1 MTIGNIF
8 TKTRIIISVFLFAV
22 VFAGLSSSVSALD
35 VPPAPTDIP
44 IVDATNTLTQEQIN
58 TLADSIATVK
68 KETSNQIAVL
78 MIPSLNNDSLE
89 DYSIRVAREW
99 AIGDKEKDNGVLL
112 LIAKDDRKIRIEVG
126 YGLEGALTD
135 ARSSQIIRN
144 VITPDFRQEKYFEG
158 ISSGLN
164 SIKLAIQNEYDPAS
178 EQGSSTKLNGDFW
191 QFIFFV
197 VFFGL
202 IWLTSVLSRSKSWW
216 AGGVVGGIIG
226 LIIGIIWGFII
237 TGAVAIVLFTALGLL
252 LDRTVS
258 ANYLSRKSQNR
269 SPSWWAGGG
278 FGGGSGSGGGFGG
291 FGGGSFGG
299 GGSSG
304 SW

>member
-1 MTIGNIF
+1 MAIGNIF
-8 TKTRIIISVFLFAV
+8 TKTRIIISVFLFVV
-22 VFAGLSSSVSALD
+22 VFAGLSSPVSALD
-35 VPPAPTDIP
+35 VPTVPTDIP
-44 IVDATNTLTQEQIN
+44 IVDTTNTLTQEQKK
-58 TLADSIATVK
+58 TLADSIANVK
-68 KETSNQIAVL
+68 KETSNQIAIL
-78 MIPSLNNDSLE
+78 MVPSLNNDSLE

-112 LIAKDDRKIRIEVG
+112 LIIKDDRKIRIEVG

-178 EQGSSTKLNGDFW
+178 EQGNSIKLNGDFW

-202 IWLTSVLSRSKSWW
+202 IWLTSILARSKSWW
-216 AGGVVGGIIG
+216 AGGVVGGILG
-226 LIIGIIWGFII
+226 LIIGILWGFII
-237 TGAVAIVLFTALGLL
+237 TGAVAIVLLVALGLL

-258 ANYLSRKSQNR
+258 ANYLSSKSQNK

>member
-8 TKTRIIISVFLFAV
+8 TKTRIIISVFLFV
-22 VFAGLSSSVSALD
+22 VAFAGLSSPVSALD
-35 VPPAPTDIP
+35 VPPVPTDIP
-44 IVDATNTLTQEQIN
+44 IVDTTNTLTQEQKN
-58 TLADSIATVK
+58 TLADSIANVK
-68 KETSNQIAVL
+68 KETSNQIAIL
-78 MIPSLNNDSLE
+78 MVPSLNNDSLE

-99 AIGDKEKDNGVLL
+99 AIGDKAKDNGVLL
-112 LIAKDDRKIRIEVG
+112 LIIKDDRKIRIEVG

-178 EQGSSTKLNGDFW
+178 EQGSSIKLNGDFW

-202 IWLTSVLSRSKSWW
+202 IWLTSILARSKSWW
-216 AGGVVGGIIG
+216 AGGVVGGILG
-226 LIIGIIWGFII
+226 LIIGILWGFII
-237 TGAVAIVLFTALGLL
+237 TGAVAIVLLVVLGLL

-258 ANYLSRKSQNR
+258 ANYLSSKSQNK

>member
-1 MTIGNIF
+1 MAIGNIF
-8 TKTRIIISVFLFAV
+8 TKTRIIISVFLFVV

-44 IVDATNTLTQEQIN
+44 IVDTTNTLTQEQKN
-58 TLADSIATVK
+58 TLADSIANVK
-68 KETSNQIAVL
+68 KETSNQIAIL

-112 LIAKDDRKIRIEVG
+112 LIIKDDRKIRIEVG

-178 EQGSSTKLNGDFW
+178 EQGSSIKLNGDFW

-202 IWLTSVLSRSKSWW
+202 IWLTSILARSKSWW
-216 AGGVVGGIIG
+216 AGGVVGGILG
-226 LIIGIIWGFII
+226 LIIGILWGFII
-237 TGAVAIVLFTALGLL
+237 TGVVAIVLLVVLGLL

-258 ANYLSRKSQNR
+258 ANYLSRKSQNK

-278 FGGGSGSGGGFGG
+278 FGGGSSSGGGFGG

>member
-8 TKTRIIISVFLFAV
+8 TKTRIIISVFLFV
-22 VFAGLSSSVSALD
+22 VVLAGLSSSVSALD

-44 IVDATNTLTQEQIN
+44 IVDTTNTLTQEQKN
-58 TLADSIATVK
+58 TIADSIAAVK
-68 KETSNQIAVL
+68 NETSNQIAVL

-99 AIGDKEKDNGVLL
+99 AIGNKEKDNGVLL
-112 LIAKDDRKIRIEVG
+112 LVIKDDRKIRIEVG

-178 EQGSSTKLNGDFW
+178 EQGSSIKLNGDFW

-202 IWLTSVLSRSKSWW
+202 IWLTSILARSKSWW
-216 AGGVVGGIIG
+216 AGGVVGGILG
-226 LIIGIIWGFII
+226 LIIGILWGFII
-237 TGAVAIVLFTALGLL
+237 TGAVAIVLLAALGLL

-258 ANYLSRKSQNR
+258 ANYLSSKSQNK